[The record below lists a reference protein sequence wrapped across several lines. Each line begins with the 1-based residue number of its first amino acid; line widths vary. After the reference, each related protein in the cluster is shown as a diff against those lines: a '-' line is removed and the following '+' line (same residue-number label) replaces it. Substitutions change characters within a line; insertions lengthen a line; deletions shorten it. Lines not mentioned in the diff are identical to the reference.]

1 MDSLQMSN
9 SATEGELISQIDIV
23 SGKQELLNVKLSRI
37 MKEAVSKPLEEKV
50 VFISE
55 MKEIQSKIEESMN
68 LMRSL
73 QVGLEAIKR
82 TSEQDT
88 FNDDAISAAMC
99 AIKSG
104 QKLTF
109 NPAQDNCTVVGVTMV
124 LLPKMED
131 ELVPEEQFHKS
142 PTQFNQEGNCELAD
156 SLLEQQID
164 DLENIY

>member
-131 ELVPEEQFHKS
+131 ELVPGVRYIKWVVSETYL
-142 PTQFNQEGNCELAD
+142 P
-156 SLLEQQID
+156 
-164 DLENIY
+164 